1 MSQAVDLKN
10 QGNKAFTSGDF
21 PRAIEL
27 YSGAIKLDSTQPA
40 FFTNRAQV
48 CTPLW
53 RFPTVAFDR
62 VTDQESAL

>member
-21 PRAIEL
+21 PKAIDL
-27 YSGAIKLDSTQPA
+27 YSEAINLDRTQPA

-48 CTPLW
+48 CTPLYG
-53 RFPTVAFDR
+53 TVR
-62 VTDQESAL
+62 RLLVIV